1 MRSELDIQTLFRSRC
16 RIMCPGVALVAIPNA
31 AKRTQWAAQRAQRE
45 GMAKGF
51 PDMMALA
58 PGGRAAFLEF
68 KAPKGV
74 LSESQSEWIA
84 RLQRMGFPAG
94 VFRDADEA
102 VEFLR
107 ANDFPFIAS
116 LAA

>member
-31 AKRTQWAAQRAQRE
+31 GKRSRWAAQQVKRE
-45 GMAKGF
+45 GLAKGF
-51 PDMMALA
+51 VDIIALA
-58 PGGRAAFLEF
+58 PGGKIAFLEM
-68 KAPKGV
+68 KAAKGK
-74 LSESQSEWIA
+74 LSVDQEEWQD
-84 RLQRMGFPAG
+84 RLKAMGFPAG